1 MTVRLRPHHLLCLLT
16 YVGKGYSPA
25 FIANYDAVAARITQG
40 EPVLIV
46 AGPDDVCAPLLQ
58 EPGAHCH
65 EDGVTER
72 DSLAARDVGAYLG
85 RTVGTGT
92 RLVIDAALLSAMR
105 AAFAAGTTR
114 EACLECPWSDLCT
127 SVAGDGYAGTVVSH
141 RVDPGSATA
150 RECGP
155 KT

>member
-16 YVGKGYSPA
+16 YVGKGYTPA
-25 FIANYDAVAARITQG
+25 FTANYDAVAARIADG

-46 AGPDDVCAPLLQ
+46 AGSDDVCAPLLQ

-65 EDGVTER
+65 EDNVTER
-72 DSLAARDVGAYLG
+72 DRLAARDVGAHLG
-85 RTVGTGT
+85 RAIDIGA
-92 RLVIDAALLSAMR
+92 RLAIDATLLSAMR
-105 AAFAAGTTR
+105 AAFAAGSTR

-127 SVAGDGYAGTVVSH
+127 SVAGDGYAGTIIPH
-141 RVDPGSATA
+141 RIDRPAAMARGS
-150 RECGP
+150 GP